1 MERVT
6 RDAPY
11 APGGLYV
18 GAIFA
23 ASSIFSGVSSTVVL
37 QVTVPVAVTVSA
49 PAATVAL
56 FGKSAMIYRSV
67 SPKA

>member
-1 MERVT
+1 
-6 RDAPY
+6 
-11 APGGLYV
+11 
-18 GAIFA
+18 
-23 ASSIFSGVSSTVVL
+23 L